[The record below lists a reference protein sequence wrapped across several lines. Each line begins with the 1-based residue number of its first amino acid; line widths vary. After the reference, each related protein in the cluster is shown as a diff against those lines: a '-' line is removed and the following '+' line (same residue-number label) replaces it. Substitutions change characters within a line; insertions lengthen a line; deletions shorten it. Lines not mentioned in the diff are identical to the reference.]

1 MNELKSIYIGRKEQI
16 ELIQDILR
24 SMISNVE
31 SKRKNESLSPYKE
44 LYFFYGEA
52 GIGKSSLL
60 KMIQNDYEKKSK
72 EYLTDSKVHFISWN
86 FEWSYTIVEVLISL
100 RKILTE
106 KLKYNFY
113 EFDYIIYQ
121 YYSHMGEEY
130 GLPKLPTLTDKL
142 EENSITRIINTVS
155 DFIPNASI
163 IKSFGDIFSN
173 AATYLKNKKLDET
186 YKNVSMWTNEQYEEE
201 AIRLF
206 VKEYNE
212 NINLKKD
219 IIVLEFDTFEI
230 MESNLKRKA
239 WVLNTE
245 LFKNLSQTL
254 FIIAGRNK
262 PEYDS
267 EGTDIN
273 TNELLGFTNEEV
285 YMYIDTI
292 DPNISETLKQHIF
305 ENSHTKVKEYGNPL
319 YLSICKKI
327 YLDLIAKGVEPC
339 KEDFSPVFS
348 ELVDRLL
355 SYKSKEEKDILTILA
370 TLESW
375 NNDFAYN
382 IMDRLRIPSFLISY
396 DEVLKS
402 EFINKMDSEI
412 DNLRPIEE
420 RYNMD
425 KTLTST
431 ISQKT
436 GSFFKFKIAEM
447 ATDYYLEIAK
457 NSFKQTAE
465 YIKWKIKTLDRS
477 EIIPFLEKEFYN
489 YEEGPLK
496 NIDEGIKKSNFI
508 KKFILDIFIKEI
520 EDPAIRY
527 NLLNRR
533 GSMFENET
541 IGDYL
546 SAIEDY
552 NDMFEIAK
560 SEDFDVLSQVNEIES
575 KDKENLLCS
584 IKQAIAKIYKKIN
597 EFDKAFEIYSEG
609 IELIN
614 IDNPDRVLE
623 TRYFHVFAK
632 ELDRAIS
639 DRQEN
644 SDGSEDDS
652 NSYYFM
658 ALRKEK
664 EIIGNYWK
672 FKENKISEI
681 SGIDI
686 DRLMRV
692 AEIYSELGD
701 MDQSINQIENTIEII
716 NRIKGE
722 NSKDNPKVYLLENLF
737 EVYSVLADNLYLGN
751 RKEDAIELW
760 EKIIK
765 DGLSIISKGLTYIQT
780 NIYKMGNEEKREYKE
795 VPLDISEYVTSAAL
809 SLYMHKDDYRVFDVY
824 KKAFSNEYI
833 DTALF
838 TYPISKMNTS
848 YIFSTKIECL
858 ENLVKGI
865 KEKEESQKYI
875 NEINDICQILIND
888 RFAEDDKYKSKLEY
902 KVKVLGVQRD
912 YYDNADELSKAIE
925 LSKEIIKINE
935 EVEAGQYSTTNE
947 MEKLMNLLEKSGNI
961 EELLEQ
967 KIKLEDL
974 RLQEGLKKFDYYQY
988 SNVYDYFKSND
999 RIDLYIKI
1007 YDDFYTKI
1015 KESHDSEPI
1024 QILYAMKC
1032 KIDALNKL
1040 EETDN
1045 NIDLNEIFSIYNKNY
1060 GGTIEEKFKQINKEK
1075 AELGIGTDDII
1086 KVLENICKII
1096 LDIYEGKVESY
1107 DDNIIQMLIDYPT
1120 YALISRSVEYDSKR
1134 LGNLVWSTSKPKFEI
1149 SSLYSFAY
1157 NDKENKEKILENWEK
1172 RKKEIA
1178 NHYGEKSYESYLVNL
1193 NSLIAKYD
1201 EESNDENLSYYVDF
1215 LKDAEDYID
1224 KYILLKAKNDL
1235 LRFNESDLDDEKFI
1249 EFYDEVYENKLKTK
1263 GSKSD
1268 DALDLLNKYVKGLTK
1283 RGLSTKVVELLKN
1296 VDEFGETK
1304 IGVELKQ
1311 LKLENLLA
1319 LHRETGDQ
1327 EYIEKANKILNEFD
1341 DGNHKVQCYKSKF
1354 IYGNYLFSIDK
1365 EKGFLY
1371 LKEVVDELS
1380 KSYDINDK
1388 IYEEIKFEYF
1398 LNGLSYDTGYI
1409 KMCNQLGKLDEAEKY
1424 ELLYLDK
1431 FEDFG
1436 MFVTYEYV
1444 KTLKLS
1450 GQNKKLIEYVE
1461 NIFSNSYKSLYRIDL
1476 YDKIYTL
1483 YKEASSSIGHE
1494 YIANTEKY
1502 IKNIEGELELS
1513 SKEKGKSSMTA
1524 NSALLGIYHK
1534 GLGEYEVAR
1543 DYLEKSKEYLTD
1555 LYKFGHSITGIRKT
1569 FIDKIIDD
1577 MKDNK

>member
-31 SKRKNESLSPYKE
+31 SKKKNESLSPYKE

-142 EENSITRIINTVS
+142 EENSITKIINTVS

-186 YKNVSMWTNEQYEEE
+186 YKNVSTWTNEQYEEE

-206 VKEYNE
+206 VKEYND

-267 EGTDIN
+267 DGTDIN

-292 DPNISETLKQHIF
+292 DPNMSETLKQHIF

-520 EDPAIRY
+520 KDPAIRY

-533 GSMFENET
+533 GSMFENIT

-560 SEDFDVLSQVNEIES
+560 SEDFDVLSQVNDFQS

-584 IKQAIAKIYKKIN
+584 IKQDIAKIYKKIN

-664 EIIGNYWK
+664 EIIDNYWK

-692 AEIYSELGD
+692 AEIYSKLGD
-701 MDQSINQIENTIEII
+701 MDKSINQIENTIEII

-760 EKIIK
+760 EKMIK
-765 DGLSIISKGLTYIQT
+765 DGLNIISQGITYTET
-780 NIYKMGNEEKREYKE
+780 NIYEMGNMEKRVYNEA
-795 VPLDISEYVTSAAL
+795 PLDISEYVTSAAL
-809 SLYMHKDDYRVFDVY
+809 SLYMYKDDYRVFDVY

-833 DTALF
+833 DTSLI
-838 TYPISKMNTS
+838 TYPISKTS
-848 YIFSTKIECL
+848 TRYIFRTKTECL
-858 ENLVKGI
+858 DNLVKGI
-865 KEKEESQKYI
+865 EEKGESKKYI

-888 RFAEDDKYKSKLEY
+888 RFAEDDDYKSKLED
-902 KVKVLGVQRD
+902 KARVLGVQRD
-912 YYDNADELSKAIE
+912 NYENADELSKAID
-925 LSKEIIKINE
+925 LAKEIIKINE
-935 EVEAGQYSTTNE
+935 EVEANPYTTKYE
-947 MEKLMNLLEKSGNI
+947 IEKFMNLLEKSGNI
-961 EELLEQ
+961 EELVEQ
-967 KIKLEDL
+967 K
-974 RLQEGLKKFDYYQY
+974 LQEGLKKFDYNQN
-988 SNVYDYFKSND
+988 SKAYDYFKSNG

-1015 KESHDSEPI
+1015 KESHDSKPI

-1032 KIDALNKL
+1032 KLDALNKL
-1040 EETDN
+1040 EGTDN
-1045 NIDLNEIFSIYNKNY
+1045 NIDLNEFFSIYNKYY
-1060 GGTIEEKFKQINKEK
+1060 GGSLEEKFKQINKEK
-1075 AELGIGTDDII
+1075 AELGIVTGDIT
-1086 KVLENICKII
+1086 KVLEKICKII

-1107 DDNIIQMLIDYPT
+1107 DDNIIQMLVDYPT
-1120 YALISRSVEYDSKR
+1120 YALIAKSIEYAIEGK
-1134 LGNLVWSTSKPKFEI
+1134 GGKVWSTNRPKSEI
-1149 SSLYSFAY
+1149 SRLYSFAY

-1178 NHYGEKSYESYLVNL
+1178 NLFGEKSYESYLVNL

-1201 EESNDENLSYYVDF
+1201 KESSDENLSSYVDF

-1224 KYILLKAKNDL
+1224 KYMLIESKNDL
-1235 LRFNESDLDDEKFI
+1235 LRFNESDLDDEKLI

-1268 DALDLLNKYVKGLTK
+1268 DALDILNKYVNELTD
-1283 RGLSTKVVELLKN
+1283 RGLNTKVIELLKN

-1304 IGVELKQ
+1304 MGVKFKL
-1311 LKLENLLA
+1311 LKLKNLLK
-1319 LHRETGDQ
+1319 LHRETGAQ
-1327 EYIEKANKILNEFD
+1327 EYLEEANKILNEFN

-1354 IYGNYLFSIDK
+1354 IYGDYLFSIDK

-1380 KSYDINDK
+1380 NNYDINDK
-1388 IYEEIKFEYF
+1388 IYEEIKFEDF
-1398 LNGLSYDTGYI
+1398 LNGIFYDTGYI
-1409 KMCNQLGKLDEAEKY
+1409 RMCNQLGKLDEAEKY
-1424 ELLYLDK
+1424 ELLYFDK

-1461 NIFSNSYKSLYRIDL
+1461 NIFSNSYKSSYKIDL

-1494 YIANTEKY
+1494 YIASTEKY
-1502 IKNIEGELELS
+1502 IKKIEGELELC
-1513 SKEKGKSSMTA
+1513 SKEKEWSNMAA
-1524 NSALLGIYHK
+1524 NSALLGIYHE

-1543 DYLEKSKEYLTD
+1543 DYLEKSKEYLAN
-1555 LYKFGHSITGIRKT
+1555 LNNFGHSITGIRKT
-1569 FIDKIIDD
+1569 FIDKIIDEMND
-1577 MKDNK
+1577 DK